1 MLFKLVLKPEAE
13 QELHKALDWYDSK
26 KDNLGTELFLEITKV
41 LEAIQKNPNLFQKR
55 YKTFRISFTN
65 RFQYGI
71 HYTLENDIIFVHA
84 ILHTS
89 QKLTK

>member
-26 KDNLGTELFLEITKV
+26 
-41 LEAIQKNPNLFQKR
+41 NPNSFQKR

-65 RFQYGI
+65 RFQYEI
-71 HYTLENDIIFVHA
+71 HYTLDNDVIFVQA
-84 ILHTS
+84 ILHKS
-89 QKLTK
+89 QKLPK